1 MRTTQVTRDL
11 VLIGGGHAHVEVLRR
26 FGMRPLPGTR
36 VTVISRET
44 HTPYSGMLPGLI
56 AGHYDYDEVHIDLAP
71 LANFAKARLYH
82 DEVTGIDLERSL
94 VLCRTR
100 PPVSYDVLS
109 IDCGATPDMQ
119 VPGALQH
126 TVPVKPV
133 SSFWSRWQDLRA
145 RLAARDDA
153 VRIGVIGAGAGGVEL
168 MLAMVF
174 RLRADCAAQAGDA
187 QRLDFHLLTSGE
199 DILPTHNP
207 RVRAHL
213 RRALASAGVT
223 LHLHAEVAAVTAQGV
238 TTARGTVIALDEMLW
253 TTHAAAPA
261 WPASSGLASD
271 AQGFIRVDAALQSI
285 SHVGVFAAGDVA
297 AVDGHARP
305 KSGVFAVRQG
315 PPLADN
321 LRRALQGQ
329 ALEAFTPQR
338 DFLGLISTGGRHAV
352 ASRGALALAG
362 DWVWR
367 WKDYLDRRFMQ
378 RYAELPSMLQA
389 HAPHAATALD
399 PAMRC
404 GGCGAKLGAELLHSA
419 LASLPRS
426 QREDIVIGLA
436 EPDDAAVVR
445 LPPGALSVQSVDNLR
460 VFLDDPWLFGRITA
474 HHCLSDL
481 YAMGATPHTALA
493 IVTLP
498 LAAPRKMQDDLMQ
511 MMHGANDVFSA
522 AGTALVGGHT
532 GEGAELALGFAVNG
546 YIDEA
551 RLLRKRGARVGD
563 VLLLCKPLGSG
574 VLLAGMMRGA
584 TRARWLDGAVL
595 AMSQSNA
602 EAAAILRDFEAG
614 ALTDVTGFGLAGHL
628 LEMLRAGAV
637 GARVSLAALPV
648 LDGAALL
655 AATGVASSLAPENL
669 KVMVDIE
676 ADEAA
681 RSHRHF
687 ALCFDPQTSGGL
699 LGAVPA
705 ARAAACVAALKAAGY
720 AQTTVIGEVRQEVS
734 VARLCLSV

>member
-1 MRTTQVTRDL
+1 MRSTPVTRDV

-26 FGMRPLPGTR
+26 FGMQPLPGTR
-36 VTVISRET
+36 VTVISRDT

-82 DEVTGIDLERSL
+82 DEVTGIDLERGL

-133 SSFWSRWQDLRA
+133 SSFWSRWQNLRA

-174 RLRADCAAQAGDA
+174 RLRADCAAQADDG
-187 QRLDFHLLTSGE
+187 QRLDFHLLTCGE

-223 LHLHAEVAAVTAQGV
+223 VHTQAEVACVTAQGV
-238 TTARGTVIALDEMLW
+238 ITTYGAVIALDEMLW

-261 WPASSGLASD
+261 WLASSGLATD
-271 AQGFIRVDAALQSI
+271 AQGFIRVAATLQSI
-285 SHVGVFAAGDVA
+285 SHGGVFAAGDVA
-297 AVDGHARP
+297 AVDAHPRP

-315 PPLADN
+315 PPLAAN
-321 LRRALQGQ
+321 LRRAIQGE
-329 ALEAFTPQR
+329 ALAAFTPQR
-338 DFLGLISTGGRHAV
+338 HFLGLISTGGRHAV

-367 WKDYLDRRFMQ
+367 WKDYIDRRFMQ
-378 RYAELPSMLQA
+378 RYAELPSMMQ
-389 HAPHAATALD
+389 APHDATALD

-404 GGCGAKLGAELLHSA
+404 GGCGAKLGAELLHTA
-419 LASLPRS
+419 LAGLPLS
-426 QREDIVIGLA
+426 QREDILVGLA

-445 LPPGALSVQSVDNLR
+445 LPPGALSVQSVDSLR

-511 MMHGANDVFSA
+511 MMRGANEVLSA
-522 AGTALVGGHT
+522 AGTALVGGHS

-563 VLLLCKPLGSG
+563 LLLLCKPLGSG
-574 VLLAGMMRGA
+574 VLLAGMMRGV
-584 TRARWLDGAVL
+584 TRARWLDGAVF

-637 GARVSLAALPV
+637 GAHVSLAALPV

-655 AATGVASSLAPENL
+655 AAAGVASSLAPENL
-669 KVMVDIE
+669 KVMVNIE
-676 ADEAA
+676 ADDAA
-681 RSHRHF
+681 RSHGHF

-699 LGAVPA
+699 LAAVPP
-705 ARAAACVAALKAAGY
+705 ARAAACVAALKVAGY
-720 AQTTVIGEVRQEVS
+720 DLATVIGEVREGPLLLKLT
-734 VARLCLSV
+734 A